1 MDECLQV
8 LTDNKAYP
16 GDAVLVIQVR
26 LQLVTDMVARATRDV
41 SYGGQSS
48 ELGGLPPLYLKAL
61 HSDLDGVKRSIPPEL
76 QNNSSSPDLI
86 LMLLKM
92 LMT

>member
-16 GDAVLVIQVR
+16 GDAVLVIQVQ
-26 LQLVTDMVARATRDV
+26 LQLLTDIVSQTTRDV
-41 SYGGQSS
+41 SYSGQSS
-48 ELGGLPPLYLKAL
+48 QLGGPPSLYLKAL
-61 HSDLDGVKRSIPPEL
+61 HSDLDRVKRSIPPEL

>member
-8 LTDNKAYP
+8 LTDDKACP

-26 LQLVTDMVARATRDV
+26 LQLLTDIVARATGDV

-48 ELGGLPPLYLKAL
+48 KLGGSPLYLKAL

-76 QNNSSSPDLI
+76 KNNSSSPYPI

-92 LMT
+92 PMT

>member
-8 LTDNKAYP
+8 LTDNKTHP
-16 GDAVLVIQVR
+16 GDAVLVTQVQ
-26 LQLVTDMVARATRDV
+26 LQLLTDIVARATGNV

-48 ELGGLPPLYLKAL
+48 QRSGPPSLYLKAL

-76 QNNSSSPDLI
+76 QNNGSSPDLI
-86 LMLLKM
+86 LILLKM
-92 LMT
+92 LMA

>member
-26 LQLVTDMVARATRDV
+26 LQLLTDIVTRASGDI

-48 ELGGLPPLYLKAL
+48 GLGGPPPLYLKAL
-61 HSDLDGVKRSIPPEL
+61 HSDLEGVKRSIPPEL
-76 QNNSSSPDLI
+76 RDNSSSPNLI
-86 LMLLKM
+86 LILLM
-92 LMT
+92 ILMT